1 MDQISKLMKNQLKL
15 LNFDG
20 QNLFVGIDCHL
31 KSWKITIYSEEF
43 ELKTF
48 SQEPNSAKLAQH
60 LPKNYPGAKFSC
72 VYEAGFSGYWM
83 QRELS
88 ECGID
93 CIIAHPADIPT
104 MDREKK
110 MKSDVIDSRKLCRSL
125 RNREIEGIYV
135 PSIELQE
142 ARSLVRAR
150 VKLVNDL
157 TRVKNRIKFFLMFY
171 GITISTQGNSWGK
184 NYLAKLQQVQL
195 KTEAGQRSLEFLLQE
210 LHFLIEKE
218 KWIRKQIEQLS
229 LTDPYQEDVR
239 LLRTI
244 PSVGLITAMT
254 IMTEIG
260 DIKRFKS
267 LDKLC
272 CYFGLIPTS
281 HSSGEKNR
289 IGRNTSRGNKY
300 LKHLLIESAWIIIRK
315 DPGLLLYYKKQIGVM
330 ESNKAIIKVARKLLN
345 RIRFIL
351 TMKVEYQC
359 GRP

>member
-1 MDQISKLMKNQLKL
+1 MNNRFKL
-15 LNFDG
+15 LNFNG
-20 QNLFVGIDCHL
+20 QNLFIGIDCHL

-48 SQEPNSAKLAQH
+48 SQDPSTKKLAKH
-60 LPKNYPGAKFSC
+60 LQSNYPGARFSC
-72 VYEAGFSGYWM
+72 VYEAGFSGYWI

-88 ECGID
+88 EYGIH

-110 MKSDVIDSRKLCRSL
+110 QKSDVIDSRKLCRSL
-125 RNREIEGIYV
+125 RNREVEGIYI

-171 GITISTQGNSWGK
+171 GLTIDSHSNNWSKGYIQ
-184 NYLAKLQQVQL
+184 KLEQIQL
-195 KTEAGQRSLEFLLQE
+195 QTEAGQRSFEFYLQE
-210 LHFLIEKE
+210 LGFLIDREKFV
-218 KWIRKQIEQLS
+218 RKQIEQLS
-229 LTDPYQEDVR
+229 ETESFNEDVQ

-254 IMTEIG
+254 IITEIG
-260 DIKRFKS
+260 EITRFKT
-267 LDKLC
+267 LDQLC
-272 CYFGLIPTS
+272 SYFGLIPTT
-281 HSSGEKNR
+281 HNSGEKER
-289 IGRNTSRGNKY
+289 VGRNTRRGNKY

-315 DPGLLLYYKKQIGVM
+315 DPGLLLYYKKQLGRM
-330 ESNKAIIKVARKLLN
+330 KANKAIIKVARKLLN
-345 RIRFIL
+345 RIKLIL
-351 TMKVEYQC
+351 TQKVEYEC

>member
-1 MDQISKLMKNQLKL
+1 MKKQLKL

-20 QNLFVGIDCHL
+20 QNLFIGIDCHL
-31 KSWKITIYSEEF
+31 KSWKVTIYSDEF

-48 SQEPNSAKLAQH
+48 SQEPNSAKLAEH
-60 LPKNYPGAKFSC
+60 LHMNYPGAQFSC
-72 VYEAGFSGYWM
+72 VYEAGFSGYWI

-88 ECGID
+88 SYGIN
-93 CIIAHPADIPT
+93 CIIVHPADIPT

-110 MKSDVIDSRKLCRSL
+110 LKSDVIDSRKLCRSL
-125 RNREIEGIYV
+125 RSREIEGIYIPHV
-135 PSIELQE
+135 ELQE

-150 VKLVNDL
+150 VKLVSDL

-171 GITISTQGNSWGK
+171 GITISTKGNSWGK
-184 NYLAKLQQVQL
+184 NYLAKLQQVEL
-195 KTEAGQRSLEFLLQE
+195 STEAGQKSLEFYLQE

-218 KWIRKQIEQLS
+218 KWLRKQIEQLS
-229 LTDPYQEDVR
+229 LSDQYKEDVR

-254 IMTEIG
+254 VITEIG
-260 DIKRFKS
+260 DINRFKS
-267 LDKLC
+267 LDKLS

-281 HSSGEKNR
+281 HSSGEKER

-315 DPGLLLYYKKQIGVM
+315 DPGLLLYYKKQIAVM

-345 RIRFIL
+345 RIRLIL
-351 TMKVEYQC
+351 TQKIEYQC